1 MSKMRMF
8 KFWNE
13 AGDEKE
19 KEEMSL
25 KKAVKSVQGDFKDK
39 FIGVEYIS
47 KKGKKIISSLK
58 WIALFAFIYI
68 LLLPL
73 GGYRPYRS
81 NILRFDTVM
90 PITICLFYIY
100 GLSTLFLLENITKRK
115 SMYYA
120 AIITF
125 SLIFTYADHSTLN
138 ENECEKQAL
147 MTIANSEDQIV
158 PDRKRPLRTKSK
170 KTT

>member
-47 KKGKKIISSLK
+47 KKGKKIIDSVK
-58 WIALFAFIYI
+58 I
-68 LLLPL
+68 
-73 GGYRPYRS
+73 
-81 NILRFDTVM
+81 
-90 PITICLFYIY
+90 PIGRRI
-100 GLSTLFLLENITKRK
+100 RQ
-115 SMYYA
+115 
-120 AIITF
+120 AIITE
-125 SLIFTYADHSTLN
+125 A
-138 ENECEKQAL
+138 
-147 MTIANSEDQIV
+147 
-158 PDRKRPLRTKSK
+158 KRVAAKAKRL
-170 KTT
+170 

>member
-47 KKGKKIISSLK
+47 KKGKKIIDSVK
-58 WIALFAFIYI
+58 I
-68 LLLPL
+68 
-73 GGYRPYRS
+73 
-81 NILRFDTVM
+81 
-90 PITICLFYIY
+90 PIGRRI
-100 GLSTLFLLENITKRK
+100 RQ
-115 SMYYA
+115 
-120 AIITF
+120 AIITE
-125 SLIFTYADHSTLN
+125 A
-138 ENECEKQAL
+138 
-147 MTIANSEDQIV
+147 
-158 PDRKRPLRTKSK
+158 KRVAAKVKRL
-170 KTT
+170 